1 MSFSFRP
8 SSLVIAIALACAT
21 APSSA
26 FAAGDFVGV
35 DGGAKNLYD
44 LDTQA
49 GTTTLLG
56 AIAGAPNFGF
66 GSIDRAPDGT
76 LWAVAPGL
84 FSGYSLYTIDEVAM
98 TATLKWSVTTN
109 STGGVG
115 MAIEPSGNAAWVAGF
130 VGFSL
135 IVKVQRVSL
144 TNGTM
149 TEKGSLGGNYWG
161 LGFDDVGDLFSTT
174 QGSIGPRL
182 VKVNQTNAAN
192 STLIGTDMTS
202 VDMSFGLDL
211 ASSVNAT
218 GLTVYSRSTGT
229 IFEID
234 TTTGVETVIGNPGV
248 STVTSFAAN
257 DPCGGD
263 AEEYGAGCA
272 GTGGIVPTLSIEG
285 CPQVG
290 DMFSV
295 EIANGLGSAP
305 AVLLIGLG
313 EGSIPVGG
321 GCSLLVTPLA
331 PVSLTVPLGG
341 FGPGTGS
348 LSIPLI
354 VTPNLAG
361 ADFTLQVWV
370 VDGATGVGGAGSNG
384 VHVHIL

>member
-1 MSFSFRP
+1 MSRFSRLC
-8 SSLVIAIALACAT
+8 SSFTALALVCA
-21 APSSA
+21 AVSPRA
-26 FAAGDFVGV
+26 VAADFVGI
-35 DGGAKNLYD
+35 DGFAKTLYD

-49 GTTTLLG
+49 GTTTALG
-56 AIAGAPNFGF
+56 TITGGPNFGF
-66 GSIDRAPDGT
+66 GAIDRAADGT

-84 FSGYSLYTIDEVAM
+84 VSGYSLYTIDEATL
-98 TATLKWSVTTN
+98 TATLKWTVATN
-109 STGGVG
+109 CTGNVG

-174 QGSIGPRL
+174 QGSIGPLL
-182 VKVNQTNAAN
+182 VKVDQTNAAN
-192 STLIGTDMTS
+192 STVVGTDMTS

-218 GLTVYSRSTGT
+218 GLTLYSRATGT
-229 IFEID
+229 VFEVD
-234 TTTGVETVIGNPGV
+234 TSTGVESVIGNPGV
-248 STVTSFAAN
+248 SSVSSFAAN

-263 AEEYGAGCA
+263 ADPYGAGCA
-272 GTGGIVPTLSIEG
+272 GTGGFVPSLAIEG

-295 EIANGLGSAP
+295 DIANALGGSS

-313 EGSIPVGG
+313 QSSIPVGG
-321 GCSLLVTPLA
+321 GCSLLVSPLA
-331 PVSLTVPLGG
+331 PVTLTVPLGG
-341 FGPGTGS
+341 VGPGTGS

-361 ADFTLQVWV
+361 ADFTLQAWV
-370 VDGATGVGGAGSNG
+370 IDPATGIGGAGTNG

>member
-1 MSFSFRP
+1 MSVSSRFS
-8 SSLVIAIALACAT
+8 SVLAALALVCGVTVPRAT
-21 APSSA
+21 AA
-26 FAAGDFVGV
+26 DFVGM
-35 DGGAKNLYD
+35 DGFAKTLYD

-56 AIAGAPNFGF
+56 AITGGPNFGF
-66 GSIDRAPDGT
+66 GAIDRAPDGT
-76 LWAVAPGL
+76 LWAVAPGAA
-84 FSGYSLYTIDEVAM
+84 SGYSLYTIDETTL
-98 TATLKWSVTTN
+98 TATLKWTIATN
-109 STGGVG
+109 CTGNVG
-115 MAIEPSGNAAWVAGF
+115 IAIEPSGTGAWVAGF

-135 IVKVQRVSL
+135 IVKVQRVTLS
-144 TNGTM
+144 TGAM
-149 TEKGSLGGNYWG
+149 VEKGSLGGNFWG
-161 LGFDDVGDLFSTT
+161 LGFNDVGELFTTT

-192 STLIGTDMTS
+192 STFVGSDMTS
-202 VDMSFGLDL
+202 VDMSMGLDL

-218 GLTVYSRSTGT
+218 GLTLYSRATGT
-229 IFEID
+229 VFEVD

-248 STVTSFAAN
+248 SSVTSFAAN

-263 AEEYGAGCA
+263 ADEYGVGCA
-272 GTGGIVPTLSIEG
+272 GTGGFVPSLSIEG

-290 DMFSV
+290 DLFSV

-313 EGSIPVGG
+313 QGSIPVGG